1 MKKLLLVCLMLV
13 VAGCNGEDHR
23 KTDAEVAEDARLFV
37 TGTNGYHGFQMEV
50 RCVDGVQYYFMQQGY
65 SAYFAPVVDRTTLQF
80 KPCGIP

>member
-13 VAGCNGEDHR
+13 VTGCDSDRR
-23 KTDAEVAEDARLFV
+23 KTDAEVAEEARLYVAGADGYRGFV
-37 TGTNGYHGFQMEV
+37 MNI
-50 RCVDGVQYYFMQQGY
+50 RCVDGVQYYFMQQGH